1 MLINFYRIQSENFI
15 KTICQLIEKAYESDY
30 RISVKTNDNF
40 IESEINRVLWTYS
53 QKTFIP
59 HGSSVDPM
67 PNEHPVY
74 ISCSDENPNNS
85 NLKIIVD
92 SFEMYE
98 KGFEKLLYIFL
109 DSNPNKENAEKL
121 YNKYLDKGFKIS
133 YHIQEIKGW
142 SKL

>member
-1 MLINFYRIQSENFI
+1 
-15 KTICQLIEKAYESDY
+15 
-30 RISVKTNDNF
+30 
-40 IESEINRVLWTYS
+40 
-53 QKTFIP
+53 
-59 HGSSVDPM
+59 M